1 MQPATMAA
9 MGTPSQSAPRDG
21 RQAVRKRILIIE
33 DDKDV
38 RGLLRYDLE
47 REGFR
52 VSESEDGLDGL
63 ALVRKS
69 PPDLLVLDL
78 MLPRLSGLE
87 ICKQIRREQTVRRMP
102 ILVLTARSEE
112 PDRIVGLELGADD
125 YVTKPFSP
133 RELVARIKALLRRS
147 EPAGASNEP
156 LRVGPLVID
165 PAAYRVLR
173 HGRPL
178 EMSALEFRLL
188 HFLASHPNRAFSRD
202 QLLEA
207 VWGADRFVIP
217 RIVDV
222 YVRHLREK
230 IEDEPNRPVRLKTVR
245 SVGYLWRSQP
255 PTATEAQWAARITT
269 AAYTFR
275 FSLDARGR
283 VSPTLPLFFS
293 PAWLRITAASQER
306 ARWTFTSSPTIPI
319 AAITHC
325 CASGYWWRRT
335 WGSRRWRCPRA
346 RQSACPFT
354 IRGARFVRA
363 IPAREAR
370 RIPTTTA
377 RSSWMRIRPR

>member
-1 MQPATMAA
+1 
-9 MGTPSQSAPRDG
+9 MGRA
-21 RQAVRKRILIIE
+21 RILIVE
-33 DDKDV
+33 DEPQL
-38 RGLLRYDLE
+38 RGLLRLYLE
-47 REGFR
+47 RAGYA
-52 VSESEDGLDGL
+52 VSDAGDGEAALAAFAADG
-63 ALVRKS
+63 ADLV
-69 PPDLLVLDL
+69 VLDL

-147 EPAGASNEP
+147 EPTGASNEP

-255 PTATEAQWAARITT
+255 PTATEAQ
-269 AAYTFR
+269 
-275 FSLDARGR
+275 
-283 VSPTLPLFFS
+283 
-293 PAWLRITAASQER
+293 
-306 ARWTFTSSPTIPI
+306 
-319 AAITHC
+319 
-325 CASGYWWRRT
+325 
-335 WGSRRWRCPRA
+335 
-346 RQSACPFT
+346 
-354 IRGARFVRA
+354 
-363 IPAREAR
+363 
-370 RIPTTTA
+370 
-377 RSSWMRIRPR
+377 

>member
-1 MQPATMAA
+1 
-9 MGTPSQSAPRDG
+9 MGTISPPAPCDG
-21 RQAVRKRILIIE
+21 RQALRKRILIIE
-33 DDKDV
+33 DDKDI
-38 RGLLRYDLE
+38 RSLLRYDLE

-87 ICKQIRREQTVRRMP
+87 ICKQVRREQAGRHMP
-102 ILVLTARSEE
+102 ILVLSARSEE

-133 RELVARIKALLRRS
+133 RELIARIKALLRRAD
-147 EPAGASNEP
+147 PAAGSNDP

-165 PAAYRVLR
+165 PASYRVLR

-178 EMSALEFRLL
+178 EVSTLEFRLL
-188 HFLASHPNRAFSRD
+188 HFLASHPNCVFSRD

-245 SVGYLWRSQP
+245 SVGYLFDNTP
-255 PTATEAQWAARITT
+255 
-269 AAYTFR
+269 
-275 FSLDARGR
+275 G
-283 VSPTLPLFFS
+283 
-293 PAWLRITAASQER
+293 
-306 ARWTFTSSPTIPI
+306 
-319 AAITHC
+319 
-325 CASGYWWRRT
+325 
-335 WGSRRWRCPRA
+335 
-346 RQSACPFT
+346 
-354 IRGARFVRA
+354 
-363 IPAREAR
+363 
-370 RIPTTTA
+370 
-377 RSSWMRIRPR
+377 

>member
-1 MQPATMAA
+1 MGNSPQPA
-9 MGTPSQSAPRDG
+9 SRDA
-21 RQAVRKRILIIE
+21 RQALRKRILIIE
-33 DDKDV
+33 DDKDI

-87 ICKQIRREQTVRRMP
+87 ICKQVRREQAGRRMP

-133 RELVARIKALLRRS
+133 RELVARIKALLRRA
-147 EPAGASNEP
+147 EPAGGTNEL

-165 PAAYRVLR
+165 PASYRVLR

-178 EMSALEFRLL
+178 EVSALEFRLL
-188 HFLASHPNRAFSRD
+188 YFLASHPNRAFSRD

-245 SVGYLWRSQP
+245 SVGYLFDS
-255 PTATEAQWAARITT
+255 TA
-269 AAYTFR
+269 
-275 FSLDARGR
+275 G
-283 VSPTLPLFFS
+283 
-293 PAWLRITAASQER
+293 
-306 ARWTFTSSPTIPI
+306 
-319 AAITHC
+319 
-325 CASGYWWRRT
+325 
-335 WGSRRWRCPRA
+335 
-346 RQSACPFT
+346 
-354 IRGARFVRA
+354 
-363 IPAREAR
+363 
-370 RIPTTTA
+370 
-377 RSSWMRIRPR
+377 

>member
-1 MQPATMAA
+1 MAA
-9 MGTPSQSAPRDG
+9 MGTPLQSAPRDG

-33 DDKDV
+33 DDKDI

-133 RELVARIKALLRRS
+133 RELVARIKALLRRA
-147 EPAGASNEP
+147 EPAGTTNEP

-207 VWGADRFVIP
+207 VWGADRFVIL

-255 PTATEAQWAARITT
+255 PTATEAQ
-269 AAYTFR
+269 
-275 FSLDARGR
+275 
-283 VSPTLPLFFS
+283 
-293 PAWLRITAASQER
+293 
-306 ARWTFTSSPTIPI
+306 
-319 AAITHC
+319 
-325 CASGYWWRRT
+325 
-335 WGSRRWRCPRA
+335 
-346 RQSACPFT
+346 
-354 IRGARFVRA
+354 
-363 IPAREAR
+363 
-370 RIPTTTA
+370 
-377 RSSWMRIRPR
+377 

>member
-1 MQPATMAA
+1 
-9 MGTPSQSAPRDG
+9 MGPSSQSAPRDG
-21 RQAVRKRILIIE
+21 RPAQRKRILIIE
-33 DDKDV
+33 DDKDI

-87 ICKQIRREQTVRRMP
+87 ICKQVRREQTARRMP

-147 EPAGASNEP
+147 EPAGVSGGP
-156 LRVGPLVID
+156 LKIGPLVID
-165 PAAYRVLR
+165 PSSYRVSR
-173 HGRPL
+173 NGRAL
-178 EMSALEFRLL
+178 EVSALEFRLL
-188 HFLASHPNRAFSRD
+188 HFLASHPNRAFTRD

-245 SVGYLWRSQP
+245 SVGYLFDSN
-255 PTATEAQWAARITT
+255 A
-269 AAYTFR
+269 
-275 FSLDARGR
+275 LLLL
-283 VSPTLPLFFS
+283 LPLLS
-293 PAWLRITAASQER
+293 L
-306 ARWTFTSSPTIPI
+306 
-319 AAITHC
+319 
-325 CASGYWWRRT
+325 
-335 WGSRRWRCPRA
+335 
-346 RQSACPFT
+346 
-354 IRGARFVRA
+354 
-363 IPAREAR
+363 
-370 RIPTTTA
+370 
-377 RSSWMRIRPR
+377 M